1 MRLKRA
7 EKDRGIQRQRI
18 GNGHAGTVMQ
28 RDRDAWQ
35 SRKWRE
41 TPRQYKKGRYTNDL
55 LSHNK
60 LP

>member
-7 EKDRGIQRQRI
+7 EKYRGIQRQGI
-18 GNGHAGTVMQ
+18 GKGHARAVMH

-35 SRKWRE
+35 SRKCRE
-41 TPRQYKKGRYTNDL
+41 TPRQYKKGRYSNDL